1 MIGIKKVIASIC
13 TLLCVLMFSF
23 SAMAEQGSIGLS
35 SMTYAELNQL
45 LSVANQAEKI
55 YHTVTSSQERKV
67 LAETKYEVEQYFI
80 AKGITVS
87 WPWFDY
93 EYARDWNTYSVET
106 RIDYKDANKKSHS
119 DDVVS
124 YVFNDAEGQY
134 HVYMLKIG
142 SEVIIDRTSQ
152 YPEPWPQEPS
162 DLMWGNTNIGIMTLD
177 ELGAL
182 KTAVNDEIKL
192 NHSTDSDI
200 SHFVQLLTK
209 NRVEQYLLAQG
220 LEASWPW
227 ASYEYVR
234 DWDTYYLDTTVS
246 YSQNGSTVEKPVHA
260 EAKPENGIYVITD
273 LSIGDE
279 QIGRGNISVILSSPD
294 TVPDAVA
301 TPEPTEQPVEEKA
314 DPAESIQLINGLW
327 LQTENGDMLLPGIP
341 YCIIEDSY
349 IEYSSNGTDRFVGTI
364 DLETAEIPYGGFV
377 AYGEWDNGNSDQLNG
392 LMIEPDVIEFSSE
405 TSSDPLTYY
414 RSSITLTD
422 ELLVGEEGGNRKILY
437 LDLATA
443 TDEALEKAA
452 SEIKAEQRARLTTAI
467 EISDTTI
474 TLAKGKTHKLTASV
488 IEIPEGITASKIS
501 WKSGDKGVAT
511 FSSGT
516 VTAVAAGTTE
526 IVCESTLSDGTV
538 LTNSCTVTVV
548 VPVSSITSEKTSYTL
563 YEDEQIKP
571 SITVKPST
579 ATNSTVTYDSS
590 DTNVVIIDEDGN
602 FIAMN
607 PGKATVTVSALDG
620 SGKTLTINVTVKE
633 REPVQAA
640 AQVDQTT
647 YIGNKSTKKFH
658 YPWCSSVNSMKESNM
673 VEITGRDQ
681 AIKKGYKPCGR
692 CTP

>member
-1 MIGIKKVIASIC
+1 MIGIKKVIVGIC
-13 TLLCVLMFSF
+13 SLLCVLMFSF
-23 SAMAEQGSIGLS
+23 SAMADQGSIGLS
-35 SMTYAELNQL
+35 SLTYAELNQL

-55 YHTVTSSQERKV
+55 YHSTTPSQESKA
-67 LAETKYEVEQYFI
+67 LAETKYEVEQHFI

-119 DDVVS
+119 DDVIS
-124 YVFNDAEGQY
+124 YVFNDAEGQC

-142 SEVIIDRTSQ
+142 SEIIIDRASQ
-152 YPEPWPQEPS
+152 YPKPWVQEPS
-162 DLMWGNTNIGIMTLD
+162 DLMWGDTNIGIMTLN
-177 ELGAL
+177 ELDAL

-192 NHSTDSDI
+192 NHSTDNDI
-200 SHFVQLLTK
+200 NHFVQLLTK

-227 ASYEYVR
+227 TSYEYVR

-260 EAKPENGIYVITD
+260 EAKPENGIYVITG
-273 LSIGDE
+273 LSVGNE
-279 QIGRGNISVILSSPD
+279 QIGRGNISISLASS
-294 TVPDAVA
+294 VDAPVTVA
-301 TPEPTEQPVEEKA
+301 TPEPAVEPAEEKV
-314 DPAESIQLINGLW
+314 DSAEAVQMINGLW

-341 YCIIEDSY
+341 YCIIQDSH

-377 AYGEWDNGNSDQLNG
+377 ASGEWENGNSDQLNG
-392 LMIEPDVIEFSSE
+392 LMIEPDAIEFSSE
-405 TSSDPLTYY
+405 VSSDPLTYFL
-414 RSSITLTD
+414 SSIPLTD
-422 ELLVGEEGGNRKILY
+422 ELQVGEEAGNRKLLY
-437 LDLATA
+437 LDLAIA

-467 EISDTTI
+467 EISDTSI

-579 ATNSTVTYDSS
+579 ATNSSVTYDSS

-620 SGKTLTINVTVKE
+620 SGKTLSINVTVKE

-658 YPWCSSVNSMKESNM
+658 YPWCSSVSSMKESNM
-673 VEITGRDQ
+673 VEITGRDT

>member
-1 MIGIKKVIASIC
+1 MIGIKKVIVGIC
-13 TLLCVLMFSF
+13 SLLCVLMFSF
-23 SAMAEQGSIGLS
+23 SAIADQGSIGLS
-35 SMTYAELNQL
+35 SMKYAELNQL

-55 YHTVTSSQERKV
+55 YHTTTPSQESKA
-67 LAETKYEVEQYFI
+67 LAETKYEVEQHFI

-106 RIDYKDANKKSHS
+106 RIDYKDASKKSHS
-119 DDVVS
+119 DDVIS

-152 YPEPWPQEPS
+152 YPEPWAQEPS
-162 DLMWGNTNIGIMTLD
+162 DLMWGDTNIGIMTLD

-200 SHFVQLLTK
+200 NHFVQLLTK

-260 EAKPENGIYVITD
+260 EAKPENGIYVITG
-273 LSIGDE
+273 LSVGDE
-279 QIGRGNISVILSSPD
+279 QIGRGNISVSLAPS
-294 TVPDAVA
+294 VDASVTVA
-301 TPEPTEQPVEEKA
+301 TPEPAEEKVDSTEA
-314 DPAESIQLINGLW
+314 VQMINGLW
-327 LQTENGDMLLPGIP
+327 LQTENSDALLPGIP
-341 YCIIEDSY
+341 YCIIQDSH

-377 AYGEWDNGNSDQLNG
+377 ASGEWDNGNSDQLNG
-392 LMIEPDVIEFSSE
+392 LMIEPDAIEFSSE
-405 TSSDPLTYY
+405 VSSDPMTYY
-414 RSSITLTD
+414 LSSIPLTD
-422 ELLVGEEGGNRKILY
+422 VLQVGDEAGNRKLLY
-437 LDLATA
+437 LDLSIA

-467 EISDTTI
+467 ELSDTAI

-548 VPVSSITSEKTSYTL
+548 VPVSSITSEKTSYSL

-607 PGKATVTVSALDG
+607 PGKAIVTVSALDG
-620 SGKTLTINVTVKE
+620 SGKTLSINVTVKE

-647 YIGNKSTKKFH
+647 YIGNKNTKVFH
-658 YPWCSSVNSMKESNM
+658 YPGCSSVSRMKESNM
-673 VEITGRDQ
+673 VEITGRDT

>member
-1 MIGIKKVIASIC
+1 MI
-13 TLLCVLMFSF
+13 T
-23 SAMAEQGSIGLS
+23 GLS
-35 SMTYAELNQL
+35 
-45 LSVANQAEKI
+45 V
-55 YHTVTSSQERKV
+55 
-67 LAETKYEVEQYFI
+67 
-80 AKGITVS
+80 
-87 WPWFDY
+87 
-93 EYARDWNTYSVET
+93 
-106 RIDYKDANKKSHS
+106 
-119 DDVVS
+119 
-124 YVFNDAEGQY
+124 
-134 HVYMLKIG
+134 
-142 SEVIIDRTSQ
+142 
-152 YPEPWPQEPS
+152 
-162 DLMWGNTNIGIMTLD
+162 
-177 ELGAL
+177 
-182 KTAVNDEIKL
+182 
-192 NHSTDSDI
+192 
-200 SHFVQLLTK
+200 
-209 NRVEQYLLAQG
+209 
-220 LEASWPW
+220 
-227 ASYEYVR
+227 
-234 DWDTYYLDTTVS
+234 
-246 YSQNGSTVEKPVHA
+246 
-260 EAKPENGIYVITD
+260 
-273 LSIGDE
+273 GDE
-279 QIGRGNISVILSSPD
+279 QIGRGNISVSLASS
-294 TVPDAVA
+294 VDAPVTVA
-301 TPEPTEQPVEEKA
+301 TPEPAVQPAEEKV
-314 DPAESIQLINGLW
+314 DSAEDVQMINGLW
-327 LQTENGDMLLPGIP
+327 LQTENSDALLPGIP

-377 AYGEWDNGNSDQLNG
+377 ASGEWDNGNADQLNG

-405 TSSDPLTYY
+405 ISSDPLTYY
-414 RSSITLTD
+414 LSSITLTD

-452 SEIKAEQRARLTTAI
+452 SEIKSEQRARLTTAI
-467 EISDTTI
+467 EISDTAI

-538 LTNSCTVTVV
+538 LNNSCTVTVV

-602 FIAMN
+602 FIAMK
-607 PGKATVTVSALDG
+607 PGKAIVTVSALDG
-620 SGKTLTINVTVKE
+620 SGKTLSINVTVKE

-658 YPWCSSVNSMKESNM
+658 YPWCSSVSSMKESNM
-673 VEITGRDQ
+673 VEITGRDT